1 MLHFGAKR
9 VLGAA
14 CIAALLLPLAASGAT
29 DKQLSRQKGN
39 VTYVDPTGVTHTVAG
54 EIVVSDDATAETGRA
69 SLALLSMP
77 DSSEI
82 SLGENTKIKV
92 GVFNNA
98 SGKGQ
103 SITVNGGALRF
114 AVRHPSGAKSNYQFT
129 TPTSQIAVR
138 GTEGYLVVGDR
149 GTQLVCTKCEPG
161 DVTILVGGVLAAI
174 VTGQV
179 FTVLGPSGA
188 ASTSVSTVSN
198 FNNPA
203 VNQFSNGANPFGNA
217 AASSDVTGSAS
228 GASSASAASAAGAGV
243 SAGAVAGGAA
253 VAGVAVAAAQT
264 APSAAPVPT
273 TGPTSAPITI
283 GPSSITLSKPGDQQF
298 ISIGAASSVISQN
311 PAVATVSG
319 SGGTYMIKAVNA
331 GTTSLTVMGQGWTR
345 QITVTVTAAPS
356 LLQRPHQ

>member
-1 MLHFGAKR
+1 MMHSGAQR
-9 VLGAA
+9 VFVVA
-14 CIAALLLPLAASGAT
+14 CIAALVLPLAASGAT
-29 DKQLSRQKGN
+29 DKQLSRQKGS
-39 VTYVDPTGVTHTVAG
+39 VTYIDASGATHAVSG
-54 EIVVSDDATAETGRA
+54 DVVVSDKATAQTGRA
-69 SLALLSMP
+69 SLALLSLP

-82 SLGENTKIKV
+82 SLGENTRIKV
-92 GVFNNA
+92 EAFN
-98 SGKGQ
+98 SGTTAGNT
-103 SITVNGGALRF
+103 ITVDGGALRF
-114 AVRHPSGAKSNYQFT
+114 AIRHPAGAKSNYQFV

-161 DVTILVGGVLAAI
+161 DVTILVGGVLSAI

-179 FTVLGPSGA
+179 ITVLGPSGA
-188 ASTSVSTVSN
+188 ASTSVGTVSN

-228 GASSASAASAAGAGV
+228 GASTASAASAGV

-264 APSAAPVPT
+264 APSAAPMPT
-273 TGPTSAPITI
+273 AGPTSAPITI
-283 GPSSITLSKPGDQQF
+283 GPTSIILSRPGDQQ
-298 ISIGAASSVISQN
+298 SLQIGAGTFVLSQN

-319 SGGTYMIKAVNA
+319 LGGAFIVKAVGS
-331 GTTSLTVMGQGWTR
+331 GTTSLSVTGPGWTR
-345 QITVTVTAAPS
+345 QISVTVTAAPT
-356 LLQRPHQ
+356 LLQRPHS